1 MAQANF
7 FQGSA
12 VVTWLGF
19 AMTFIARPFGG
30 VVLGMVGDLFGR
42 KARYENMPIFWGGL
56 DDSQESRGKKRGGIQ
71 VWLQYVYIY
80 IVIYSDIYILYTMC
94 VDMYLYII
102 YYMCTHTHTHL
113 YIYIYICCMH
123 IIYLI
128 SIPGPSKEPDI
139 CVKFRCVTEFPC
151 TVSKTYSF

>member
-42 KARYENMPIFWGGL
+42 KARRKYGHFLGWF
-56 DDSQESRGKKRGGIQ
+56 
-71 VWLQYVYIY
+71 V
-80 IVIYSDIYILYTMC
+80 
-94 VDMYLYII
+94 
-102 YYMCTHTHTHL
+102 
-113 YIYIYICCMH
+113 
-123 IIYLI
+123 
-128 SIPGPSKEPDI
+128 
-139 CVKFRCVTEFPC
+139 
-151 TVSKTYSF
+151 

>member
-56 DDSQESRGKKRGGIQ
+56 DDSQESRGKKEGAFKFDFSMCI
-71 VWLQYVYIY
+71 YIY

-102 YYMCTHTHTHL
+102 YYMCTHTHI